1 MINKNNKK
9 SNDNL
14 IIRVIN
20 KIYKWR
26 IFNPFRKK
34 IEIIMIR
41 IEKSIRFEL
50 MVVIAICF
58 VCSFLFYAICNDAF
72 TRNEQQSKVVYDYDT
87 LQSKSKDKLLQIEE
101 QPNLSI
107 DNTEFFN
114 EFCNNDYESIGEK
127 IYITDLDG
135 NILYKSNNVIEDK
148 VDIFILLTS
157 AINDTEEDGRE
168 KKYIYPI
175 SIGSERYYFI
185 FSDTPTASIHY
196 SSHKVSNSFLALMLS
211 VIVFII
217 IFISITNTK
226 MKYLDEIAEGLKI
239 IANEDIHFRIREEGN
254 DEIRNLASNINYMAN
269 EINNKIEL
277 QKRSE
282 QTKTDLITN
291 VSHDL
296 RTPLT
301 SIMGYI
307 GLVKEGKYDNDETMK
322 EYLNIAFNKSEK
334 LKMLIEDLFEYTKLN
349 NSGIKIN
356 KQLINLTDF
365 IFQLS
370 EELIPLFDENDIK
383 LIKSAKVDEKIMVL
397 IDPDKM
403 LRVFENLLSNAV
415 KYSYKPG
422 NIILSISKNNDNVLV
437 VVRNK
442 SDHIPAE
449 KLNRIFDR
457 FYRVDESRNAQT
469 GGTGLGLAISK
480 NIVELHGG
488 KIWAECYGNN
498 VSFYVKLKIEKS
510 F

>member
-1 MINKNNKK
+1 MINKKDK
-9 SNDNL
+9 ESSDNL
-14 IIRVIN
+14 ISRIIKRV
-20 KIYKWR
+20 YTWR
-26 IFNPFRKK
+26 IFNPVRKK
-34 IEIIMIR
+34 IEKLMVR

-58 VCSFLFYAICNDAF
+58 LVSFVFYAICNDAF
-72 TRNEQQSKVVYDYDT
+72 TRNEQQSTVVYDYNT
-87 LQSKSKDKLLQIEE
+87 LQLKSKEKVQKIEQE
-101 QPNLSI
+101 PNLSI
-107 DNTEFFN
+107 KNSEFFN
-114 EFCNNDYESIGEK
+114 TLCNNNYGSIGEK
-127 IYITDLDG
+127 TYITDLDG
-135 NILYKSNNVIEDK
+135 NIIYKSSNVSEDK
-148 VDIFILLTS
+148 IDIFILLTS

-175 SIGSERYYFI
+175 NIESERYYFI
-185 FSDTPTASIHY
+185 FSDSPTARIEY
-196 SSHKVSNSFLALMLS
+196 SSYKVSNSFLALMLS

-217 IFISITNTK
+217 IFISITNK
-226 MKYLDEIAEGLKI
+226 RMKYLDEIAEGLKI
-239 IANEDIHFRIREEGN
+239 IANEDIHYRIREEGS
-254 DEIRNLASNINYMAN
+254 DEIRNLAANINYMAN

-277 QKRSE
+277 QKKSE

-307 GLVKEGKYDNDETMK
+307 GLVKDGKYESDETMK

-349 NSGIKIN
+349 NNGIKIN
-356 KQLINLTDF
+356 KQFINLTDF

-370 EELIPLFDENDIK
+370 EELTPLFDEHDIK
-383 LIKSAKVDEKIMVL
+383 LIRNSKIDEKIMVL

-403 LRVFENLLSNAV
+403 LRVFENLLTNAV

-422 NIILSISKNNDNVLV
+422 NIILSISRYNDNALV

-442 SDHIPAE
+442 SDNIPVE
-449 KLNRIFDR
+449 KLDRLFDR

-488 KIWAECYGNN
+488 KIWAECNGDD